1 MLSFLHTQ
9 QELLLYLLIPVIS
22 ALVGWGTN
30 VLALKMTFYP
40 TEFWG
45 IPPSFGWQGIIPSKA
60 GVMAEKAVDL
70 MTSKLID
77 VQEVFE
83 RMDPNQVLQEI
94 GPELQ
99 RINET
104 IIDEV
109 MRSQLNT
116 TWKLVPKSI
125 KKQIY
130 QQASTEMPFIVKEF
144 MAEMKVHIKELF
156 DVKQMVVT
164 SLTKDKDLL
173 NDIFLKVGDQEFR
186 FIERS
191 GLIFGFLF
199 GLIQMGICFF
209 YNPPWMLPL
218 AGILVGYATNWLA
231 LKLIFEPLEPK
242 KVGKWTFQGLFM
254 KRQQQVATEYAAIIT
269 SNILTVPNIFEA
281 IQKGPAA
288 NQLIQMIQKYVDKA
302 VDTAAGNI
310 KETIQLSVGGKRYQV
325 VKNIACWSMVQELPM
340 IIGHIY
346 DYAEE
351 ALDIEHTLSS
361 RMMALAPIEFQAFLR
376 PVFQEDEAKLIAV
389 GAILGGLA
397 GLMQAYFFFA

>member
-1 MLSFLHTQ
+1 MLTFLQSQ
-9 QELLLYLLIPVIS
+9 QDILFYLLIPIIS

-45 IPPSFGWQGIIPSKA
+45 IPPSLGWQGIIPSKA

-77 VQEVFE
+77 IQEMFA
-83 RMDPNQVLQEI
+83 RMNPDQVIEEI

-104 IIDEV
+104 IIEEV
-109 MRSQLNT
+109 MRSQLNMA
-116 TWKLVPKSI
+116 WKLVPSLV

-130 QQASTEMPFIVKEF
+130 QQAAAEMPFYVKEF
-144 MAEMKVHIKELF
+144 MEEMKVHIKELF
-156 DVKQMVVT
+156 DVKQMVVA
-164 SLTKDKDLL
+164 SLTRDKDLL
-173 NDIFLKVGDQEFR
+173 NNIFLKVGDKEFQ

-191 GLIFGFLF
+191 GLFFGFLF
-199 GLIQMGICFF
+199 GLLQMGICLY

-218 AGILVGYATNWLA
+218 AGVLVGFATNWLA

-242 KVGKWTFQGLFM
+242 KVGRWTLQGLFM

-269 SNILTVPNIFEA
+269 ANILTVPNIFEA
-281 IQKGPAA
+281 IQRGPAA
-288 NQLIQMIQKYVDKA
+288 NQLTQLIQKYVDKA
-302 VDTAAGNI
+302 VDAVAGDI
-310 KETIQLSVGGKRYQV
+310 KETIQLSIGGKRYQV

-340 IIGHIY
+340 IIGHVY
-346 DYAEE
+346 EYAEE
-351 ALDIEHTLSS
+351 ALDIENTLSS
-361 RMMALAPIEFQAFLR
+361 RMMALPPVEFQGFLR

-389 GAILGGLA
+389 GAFLGGLA
-397 GLMQAYFFFA
+397 GLMQAYFFF

>member
-1 MLSFLHTQ
+1 MLEFLHTH
-9 QELLLYLLIPVIS
+9 QETLFYLLIPIIS

-40 TEFWG
+40 TDFWG
-45 IPPSFGWQGIIPSKA
+45 IPPGLGWQGIIPSKA

-83 RMDPNQVLQEI
+83 RMEPNKVLQEV

-99 RINET
+99 RVNET

-109 MRSQLNT
+109 MRSQVNSI
-116 TWKLVPKSI
+116 WKFVPKPI

-130 QQASTEMPFIVKEF
+130 AQAAIEMPMIITEF
-144 MAEMKVHIKELF
+144 MAEMKIHIKELF
-156 DVKQMVVT
+156 DVKKMVVD

-191 GLIFGFLF
+191 GLYFGFLF
-199 GLIQMGICFF
+199 GLIQMGICWF

-218 AGILVGYATNWLA
+218 AGVLVGYATNWLA

-242 KVGKWTFQGLFM
+242 KVGRWTFQGLFM
-254 KRQQQVATEYAAIIT
+254 KRQKQVATEYAEII
-269 SNILTVPNIFEA
+269 SANILTVPNMFEA

-288 NQLIQMIQKYVDKA
+288 DKLTKIVQKYVDKA

-310 KETIQLSVGGKRYQV
+310 KEAVQLSIGGKRYEAI
-325 VKNIACWSMVQELPM
+325 KNIACWSMVQELPM
-340 IIGHIY
+340 IIGHVY
-346 DYAEE
+346 EYAEE

-361 RMMALAPIEFQAFLR
+361 RMMALAPAEFQAFLR
-376 PVFQEDEAKLIAV
+376 PVFQEDEIKLIAV
-389 GAILGGLA
+389 GAVLGGLA
-397 GLMQAYFFFA
+397 GFAQAYFFF

>member
-1 MLSFLHTQ
+1 MLSSFFTEQ
-9 QELLLYLLIPVIS
+9 DFWLYLLIPIIS

-40 TEFWG
+40 IEFWG
-45 IPPSFGWQGIIPSKA
+45 IPPTLGWQGIIPSKA

-83 RMDPNQVLQEI
+83 RMEPDRVLEEI

-109 MRSQLNT
+109 MRSQLPKI
-116 TWKLVPKSI
+116 WKLVPSVV

-130 QQASTEMPFIVKEF
+130 EQASYEMPFVVKDF
-144 MAEMKVHIKELF
+144 MTEMKTHIKELF

-191 GLIFGFLF
+191 GLYFGFLF

-218 AGILVGYATNWLA
+218 AGVLVGYATNWLA

-288 NQLIQMIQKYVDKA
+288 HKLTQMIEKYVDKA
-302 VDTAAGNI
+302 VDMAAGNI
-310 KETIQLSVGGKRYQV
+310 KETIQLSIGGNRYQV
-325 VKNIACWSMVQELPM
+325 IKNIACWSMVQELPM
-340 IIGHIY
+340 IIGHVY

-351 ALDIEHTLSS
+351 ALDIENTLSS
-361 RMMALAPIEFQAFLR
+361 RMMALSPAEFQGFLR

-389 GAILGGLA
+389 GAALGGLA
-397 GLMQAYFFFA
+397 GFMQTYFFFS

>member
-1 MLSFLHTQ
+1 MFAFLYAQ
-9 QELLLYLLIPVIS
+9 QEILLYLLIPIIS

-45 IPPSFGWQGIIPSKA
+45 IPPSIGWQGIIPSKA

-83 RMDPNQVLQEI
+83 RMDPNQVLEEI

-99 RINET
+99 RVNKT

-109 MRSQLNT
+109 MRSQLNLG
-116 TWKLVPKSI
+116 WKLVPQAI
-125 KKQIY
+125 KNQIY
-130 QQASTEMPFIVKEF
+130 EQSATEIPLIVKEF

-156 DVKQMVVT
+156 DVKKMVVD
-164 SLTKDKDLL
+164 SLTRDKDLL
-173 NDIFLKVGDQEFR
+173 NDIFLKVGDQEFK

-191 GLIFGFLF
+191 GLYFGFLF
-199 GLIQMGICFF
+199 GLIQMGICLY

-218 AGILVGYATNWLA
+218 AGVLVGYATNWLA

-242 KVGKWTFQGLFM
+242 KVGPWTLQGLFM
-254 KRQQQVATEYAAIIT
+254 KRQKQVATEYAEIIT
-269 SNILTVPNIFEA
+269 TNILTVPNIFEA

-288 NQLIQMIQKYVDKA
+288 DQLTQFIQKYVDKA
-302 VDTAAGNI
+302 VDAAAGNI
-310 KETIQLSVGGKRYQV
+310 KEAVQVSVGGKRYQV
-325 VKNIACWSMVQELPM
+325 VKNIACWSMIQELPM
-340 IIGHIY
+340 IIGHVY
-346 DYAEE
+346 EYAEE
-351 ALDIEHTLSS
+351 ALDIENTLSS
-361 RMMALAPIEFQAFLR
+361 RMMALPPVEFQGFLR
-376 PVFQEDEAKLIAV
+376 PVFQEDEIKLIAV

-397 GLMQAYFFFA
+397 GLAQGYFFFS